1 MDSKLQLSDY
11 EKMWL
16 PTLSHITSNDD
27 LVKFIIDLDNIYMG
41 LQSYTGLQALPG
53 YSLTLALNKL
63 SSSHE
68 KFKETQFM
76 QGLYEHQFFKIGVK
90 LACDQSIK
98 WNPLDETLK
107 TFMAKHESFE
117 VIYFENEVF
126 EDIILLFRERFS
138 KYSLAY
144 QH

>member
-1 MDSKLQLSDY
+1 MFLTYRFS
-11 EKMWL
+11 
-16 PTLSHITSNDD
+16 
-27 LVKFIIDLDNIYMG
+27 
-41 LQSYTGLQALPG
+41 G
-53 YSLTLALNKL
+53 YSYASIQQWLQTQDIKVSERSVERFLKKYEGEYIAY
-63 SSSHE
+63 
-68 KFKETQFM
+68 KETQFM